1 MRYIGGKYR
10 LAKRISETILARESE
25 RLHYVEPFVGGAA
38 VLVKMAPHFSCSEA
52 SDASEDIILMWQ
64 ALREGWVPDNVVT
77 EEEYAALRTAEPSP
91 FRSVVGFGG
100 SFGGKWFGGY
110 ARGGLEADGS
120 PRNHLA
126 ESVRSV
132 LKTRDALA
140 DYDVTFRH
148 CDYRNARVRP
158 WSVVY
163 CDPPY
168 ANTQGYKSVESF
180 DTEAFWATMDAWSE
194 FGASVYVSEYT
205 APPGWVSLWES
216 EQLTNLKT
224 TEQGRFTATERLWV
238 RE

>member
-10 LAKRISETILARESE
+10 LAKRISETILGREAS

-38 VLVKMAPHFSCSEA
+38 VLEKMAPHFA
-52 SDASEDIILMWQ
+52 HSDASDMSYDLILMWQ
-64 ALREGWVPDNVVT
+64 SLQAGWDPPNVVT
-77 EEEYAALRTAEPSP
+77 EEQYAALRDAEPSA
-91 FRSVVGFGG
+91 FRGLVGFGG

-110 ARGGLEADGS
+110 ARGGTEADGS

-132 LKTRDALA
+132 LKTRNILDGL
-140 DYDVTFRH
+140 DVRFRH
-148 CDYRNARVRP
+148 GDYRESQIIRD
-158 WSVVY
+158 SVVY

-168 ANTQGYKSVESF
+168 ANTQGYKSVDAF
-180 DTEAFWATMDAWSE
+180 DSEVFWTVMNEWCD